1 MPDHDGIQ
9 DEDFRRI
16 AETVLLSA
24 AEAIIYSDRAG
35 MIRYWNAGAE
45 RLFGFSAIEA
55 VGRSLDIIIPER
67 QRERH
72 WQGYRQVVET
82 GRSRYGEGQLLAV
95 PALRK
100 DGMRISI
107 EFTIVPVT
115 GRDDRLVGMA
125 AVVRDATS
133 RFNELKELRK
143 RLAAQEGGE

>member
-1 MPDHDGIQ
+1 MADHDGIR

-16 AETVLLSA
+16 ADAVLLSA

-45 RLFGFSAIEA
+45 RLFGFSATEA

-95 PALRK
+95 PALRR
-100 DGMRISI
+100 DGTRISI
-107 EFTIVPVT
+107 EFTIVPVMD
-115 GRDDRLVGMA
+115 GDDRLIGMA
-125 AVVRDATS
+125 AIVRDTTT

-143 RLAAQEGGE
+143 RLAALDARE